1 MEKSTLKLKP
11 DFIGKAWYEKL
22 GNAPRRIDGEA
33 IFFEDR
39 ALNGNSV
46 APALNVRATGLKLA
60 GGK

>member
-1 MEKSTLKLKP
+1 MITPALAQVFKTDDVVE
-11 DFIGKAWYEKL
+11 
-22 GNAPRRIDGEA
+22 IDGEA

-46 APALNVRATGLKLA
+46 APALNIRATGLKLA